1 MTKEEAIK
9 ILDRMANEH
18 FYGGHVIE
26 ACRLAIEALS
36 TIESKGLD
44 EAAEAYSNSPEPLY
58 SPGHRFHWDDDALFG
73 MQIETAFKA
82 GAKWMAGQGYS
93 SEAVVGSVILPD
105 GEYRKVANFCSQS
118 IRAGMDNLNLSKGD
132 KVIVQIRKI
141 NEKEK

>member
-73 MQIETAFKA
+73 MQIETAFKVD
-82 GAKWMAGQGYS
+82 GWTRLFI
-93 SEAVVGSVILPD
+93 GS
-105 GEYRKVANFCSQS
+105 GCWKCNSARW
-118 IRAGMDNLNLSKGD
+118 
-132 KVIVQIRKI
+132 
-141 NEKEK
+141 